1 MEKFI
6 PTSSQTLSSSNSFV
20 IHDLEGQLMDYDL
33 QVLKY
38 GLQVMESSQEKKG
51 KGEHM
56 NLPSSRATDA
66 GRDIKAPIPVICI
79 HTALTHF
86 RRKSTSCSRVEYKRK

>member
-1 MEKFI
+1 MEKFL

-20 IHDLEGQLMDYDL
+20 IHDLEGQLIDYDL

-66 GRDIKAPIPVICI
+66 FSWQGHQGPHSSYL
-79 HTALTHF
+79 HTHSSYSFQKEKHF
-86 RRKSTSCSRVEYKRK
+86 MLKSRI